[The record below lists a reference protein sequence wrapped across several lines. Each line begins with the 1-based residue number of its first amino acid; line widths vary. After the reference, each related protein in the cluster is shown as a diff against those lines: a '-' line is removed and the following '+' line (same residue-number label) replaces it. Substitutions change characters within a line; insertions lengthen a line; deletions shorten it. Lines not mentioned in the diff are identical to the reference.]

1 MANDQNQMTL
11 EVEKRD
17 VKSTNANRRLRNQGL
32 VPAVVYGGGRDT
44 VAIQVPRRALTDLLK
59 KSGSEHPLFLLRMAG
74 TGQERHALIRDM
86 QVDPTTRQVLHVDF
100 QRVLMTEKVR
110 VQVPIELVGTAH
122 GVKNEGGILDFV
134 HREVL
139 VECLPG
145 DIPNHVELDVTEL
158 RVGEH
163 IEASALQLPDGVTLA
178 DEGERVIVSLGH
190 GRMEDHPAT
199 AAGGEALLE
208 ADRAEPE
215 VIKRRKAEE

>member
-1 MANDQNQMTL
+1 MATNQNQLTI

-17 VKSTNANRRLRNQGL
+17 VRSTNANRRLRAEGL

-44 VAIQVPRRALTDLLK
+44 VAIQVPRKALTDLLK

-86 QVDPTTRQVLHVDF
+86 QIDPVTRQVQHVDF
-100 QRVLMTEKVR
+100 QRVVMTEKVR
-110 VQVPIELVGTAH
+110 VQVPIELTGTAY
-122 GVKNEGGILDFV
+122 GVKTEGGIVDFV

-145 DIPNHVELDVTEL
+145 DIPNHLELDVTEL

-163 IEASALQLPDGVTLA
+163 VEASALQLPDGVTLA

-190 GRMEDHPAT
+190 GRLEEG
-199 AAGGEALLE
+199 AAAPGGEALLE